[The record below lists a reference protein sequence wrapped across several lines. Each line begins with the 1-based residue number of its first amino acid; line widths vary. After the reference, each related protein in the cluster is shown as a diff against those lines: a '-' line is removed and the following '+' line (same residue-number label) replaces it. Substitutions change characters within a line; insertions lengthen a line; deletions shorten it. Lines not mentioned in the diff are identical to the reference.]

1 MFKKTEK
8 KKKNR
13 NSSTKN
19 KNHPLLSVDFFIF
32 LSQYRAAF

>member
-8 KKKNR
+8 KKTR